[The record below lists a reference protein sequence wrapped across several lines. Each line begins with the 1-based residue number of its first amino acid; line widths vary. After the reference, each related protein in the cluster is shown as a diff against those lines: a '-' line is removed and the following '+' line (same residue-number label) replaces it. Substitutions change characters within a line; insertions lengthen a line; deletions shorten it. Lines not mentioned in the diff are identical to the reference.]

1 MIKYPVKSAHT
12 NRYRPHCTV
21 SSLVLQIKS
30 FVLLFSNFKKKDRV
44 VVLKN
49 SREHDWVAKWLDEI
63 NLWIDK
69 VALSLIIILV
79 YEFGTA
85 QYKVF
90 SVTLKQNKRSP
101 ESENKKNK
109 LIWCRSPVSCEF
121 VDTKIEQ
128 QEVGNPCTTH
138 HLPFCHQFNGW
149 KPVVVIFAKH

>member
-1 MIKYPVKSAHT
+1 M
-12 NRYRPHCTV
+12 
-21 SSLVLQIKS
+21 
-30 FVLLFSNFKKKDRV
+30 
-44 VVLKN
+44 LKN

-128 QEVGNPCTTH
+128 QEEIHAPLIIYHSVTSLMAGNQ
-138 HLPFCHQFNGW
+138 LL
-149 KPVVVIFAKH
+149 